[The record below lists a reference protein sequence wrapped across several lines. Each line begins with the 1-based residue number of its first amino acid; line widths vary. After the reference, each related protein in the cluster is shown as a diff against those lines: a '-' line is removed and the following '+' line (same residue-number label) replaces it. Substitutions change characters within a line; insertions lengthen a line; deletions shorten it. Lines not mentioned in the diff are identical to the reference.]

1 MKNEHVSDGLL
12 IQAEEQ
18 EMKSDM
24 GDSLTTEVVT
34 FDAAKSTSLSYAAI
48 YDEVAS
54 SIYTEDYSLGEFLS
68 RPTKIAHY
76 TVTPGAPFSDS
87 IIYPWQLYMTNS
99 RIAKK
104 LDNYSY
110 IQAKLH
116 IKIIVNSTPFIYG
129 SLAASYRPLFNFTPF
144 SDDTYLERT
153 QRPTIWMD
161 LSSSLGGEM
170 TLPFFYYKNW
180 LPLKESD
187 DVRDMGKF
195 DIYQLTTAAIA
206 NAGITSTPSFTIYAW
221 MEDVRLYGNTIDLAV
236 QASESGPVSSVA
248 STISKA
254 SSYFT
259 EIPIIGRF
267 AKAIGIGSS
276 AVGSIASMFGYTNH
290 PVISDV
296 SPYKNLPFHAL
307 SSAHIS
313 NVIDK
318 LTLDPHNELTIS
330 PETVGLPQGDELA
343 ISYLTSIPALLSQPS
358 WTTTA
363 ASSTLLFAA
372 NVTPTLCQTSTST
385 PNQTVCWDTPVGN
398 VSRMFSNW
406 RGDLIFHFRLVKTP
420 YHKGRLVVNYDPTGD
435 IVTTSDNNNVVQTL
449 IVDISESTEFVIRVP
464 YMAPQNFL
472 KVRDTLV
479 TDYAQNGGSLT
490 AYNDDFHNGRLTVRV
505 LNNLTAPL
513 DTASIT
519 LQCFVYAAEN
529 YELANP
535 TPIEVGGPVN
545 TEIIQASETNVE
557 LSRDSIRTIELFP
570 DVIRHTMGKS
580 HPTPDHIYDISMG
593 ERIASVRE
601 LLRRAE
607 FLNTERVFD
616 ATSGT
621 SSNIYTF
628 MHTKWP
634 QAPGYSPT
642 GIHGGQQI
650 NGAGTDSNYNYV
662 QSTNF
667 NLIAP
672 CFVGQRGSMIWHYN
686 LHNVDPASVMNVR
699 RQYTNVFNGT
709 AITTRSGLR
718 QITTNILATSFSNT
732 ARTSVSRR
740 KQTSAGTAL
749 VNQRTQSGLSVLYP
763 HYNKFR
769 FCTTNPRNSTYGSPI
784 DDSID
789 EKFALEIII
798 PNKNGNFSGYDRYF
812 SIGPDY
818 NPFFFVNVP
827 PKFIYGPATAASF

>member
-1 MKNEHVSDGLL
+1 MKNEHVSDGFL

-18 EMKSDM
+18 EMKQET
-24 GDSLTTEVVT
+24 GDSLTAEVLT
-34 FDAAKSTSLSYAAI
+34 FDSAKSTSLSYAAI

-76 TVTPGAPFSDS
+76 TLTPGAPFAGST
-87 IIYPWQLYMTNS
+87 IYPWQLYMTNS

-116 IKIIVNSTPFIYG
+116 VKIIVNSTPFIYG
-129 SLAASYRPLFNFTPF
+129 SLAASYQPMFNFTPF
-144 SDDTYLERT
+144 NETTTIEKT
-153 QRPTIWMD
+153 QRPTIWLD

-170 TLPFFYYKNW
+170 TLPFFYFKNW

-187 DVRDMGKF
+187 DIRDMGKF
-195 DIYQLTTAAIA
+195 DIYQLTTAAVA
-206 NAGITSTPSFTIYAW
+206 NAGITATPSFTVYAW

-248 STISKA
+248 STVAKA
-254 SSYFT
+254 SSYFS

-267 AKAIGIGSS
+267 AKSINIGAS
-276 AVGSIASMFGYTNH
+276 AVGAIASMFGFTNH

-296 SPYKNLPFHAL
+296 VPFKNLPFHAL

-343 ISYLTSIPALLSQPS
+343 ISYLTSIPALLAQPS
-358 WTTTA
+358 WLTSA
-363 ASSTLLFAA
+363 ASTSLLFAA
-372 NVTPTLCQTSTST
+372 NVTPTLCQTNGGTA
-385 PNQTVCWDTPVGN
+385 NQTICWDTPVGN
-398 VSRMFSNW
+398 VSRLFSNW
-406 RGDLIFHFRLVKTP
+406 RGDMIFHFRLVKTP

-449 IVDISESTEFVIRVP
+449 IVDISESSEFIIRVP

-479 TDYAQNGGSLT
+479 TDYAINGLSLT
-490 AYNDDFHNGRLTVRV
+490 PYDPDFHNGRLTVRV

-513 DTASIT
+513 DTATIT

-529 YELANP
+529 FELANP

-545 TEIIQASETNVE
+545 REQIQASETTVE
-557 LSRDSIRTIELFP
+557 LSRNSIRTMELFP

-580 HPTPDHIYDISMG
+580 HPTPEHIYDISMG
-593 ERIASVRE
+593 ERIASTRE

-607 FLNTERVFD
+607 FFNTERVFD
-616 ATSGT
+616 GT
-621 SSNIYTF
+621 VSNNHNLYTLI
-628 MHTKWP
+628 HTKWP
-634 QAPGYSPT
+634 QAPGYSSN
-642 GIHGGQQI
+642 GIHGAQQI

-662 QSTNF
+662 QTTNF
-667 NLIAP
+667 SLISS

-686 LHNVDPASVMNVR
+686 GHNVDVASTMNVR

-709 AITTRSGLR
+709 PVTTRANLR
-718 QITTNILATSFSNT
+718 QINLNILASSFSNT
-732 ARTSVSRR
+732 SRTSVSRR

-749 VNQRTQSGLSVLYP
+749 INQRTQSGLSVLYP

-769 FCTTNPRNSTYGSPI
+769 FVTTNPNNATYGSPI

-789 EKFALEIII
+789 EKFALEIVI
-798 PNKNGNFSGYDRYF
+798 PNKVGAFSGYDRYF

-818 NPFFFVNVP
+818 NAFFFVNVP
-827 PKFIYGPATAASF
+827 PKYIYGPATAASF

>member
-1 MKNEHVSDGLL
+1 MKNEHVSDGFL

-18 EMKSDM
+18 EMKQEI
-24 GDSLTTEVVT
+24 GDSLTAEVVT
-34 FDAAKSTSLSYAAI
+34 FDSAKSTNLSYAAI

-54 SIYTEDYSLGEFLS
+54 SLYTEDYSLGEFLS

-76 TVTPGAPFSDS
+76 TVTPGAPFTSDT
-87 IIYPWQLYMTNS
+87 IYPWQLYMTNS

-116 IKIIVNSTPFIYG
+116 IKVIVNSTPFIYG
-129 SLAASYRPLFNFTPF
+129 SLALSYQPLQEFTPF
-144 SDDTYLERT
+144 NDYELIGVT
-153 QRPTIWMD
+153 QRPTIWID

-170 TLPFFYYKNW
+170 VLPFFYYKNW

-187 DVRDMGKF
+187 DIRKMGAF
-195 DIYQLTTAAIA
+195 DIYQVVQALIA
-206 NAGITSTPSFTIYAW
+206 NAGITSTPSFTVYAW
-221 MEDVRLYGNTIDLAV
+221 MEDVRLYGNTVDLAV

-248 STISKA
+248 STVAKA
-254 SSYFT
+254 SSYFS

-267 AKAIGIGSS
+267 AKSINIGAT
-276 AVGSIASMFGYTNH
+276 AVGAIASMFGFTNH

-296 SPYKNLPFHAL
+296 SPYKSLPFHAF

-313 NVIDK
+313 NVVDK

-343 ISYLTSIPALLSQPS
+343 ISYLTSIPALLALPT
-358 WTTTA
+358 WGTTS
-363 ASSTLLFAA
+363 ASTTLLFAA
-372 NVTPTLCQTSTST
+372 NVTPTLCQTDTST
-385 PNQTVCWDTPVGN
+385 ANQTTVHDTPMGN
-398 VSRMFSNW
+398 VSRLFSNW
-406 RGDLIFHFRLVKTP
+406 RGDLVFHFRLVKTP
-420 YHKGRLVVNYDPTGD
+420 YHKGRLIVNYDPTGD
-435 IVTTSDNNNVVQTL
+435 IVTTADNNNVVQTL
-449 IVDISESTEFVIRVP
+449 IVDIAESSEFVIRVP

-479 TDYAQNGGSLT
+479 TDYAINGGALT
-490 AYNDDFHNGRLTVRV
+490 TYNDDFHNGRLTVRV

-513 DTASIT
+513 DTATVT

-529 YELANP
+529 YELSNP
-535 TPIEVGGPVN
+535 TPIEVGGPMN
-545 TEIIQASETNVE
+545 FETIQASETNVE
-557 LSRDSIRTIELFP
+557 LSRNSIRTVELFP
-570 DVIRHTMGKS
+570 DIIYHTMGKS
-580 HPTPDHIYDISMG
+580 HPTPEHIYDISMG
-593 ERIASVRE
+593 ERVASVRE
-601 LLRRAE
+601 LLRRTE

-616 ATSGT
+616 GTTGT
-621 SSNIYTF
+621 SHNIYTF
-628 MHTKWP
+628 LHTKWP
-634 QAPGYSPT
+634 QAPGYTST
-642 GIHGGQQI
+642 GIHGANQI
-650 NGAGTDSNYNYV
+650 NGGATDVNYNYV

-667 NLIAP
+667 NLIAS

-686 LHNVDPASVMNVR
+686 THCVDTASVMNVR

-709 AITTRSGLR
+709 AVLTRSNLR
-718 QITTNILATSFSNT
+718 QITTNMIASSFSNT
-732 ARTSVSRR
+732 ARTSISRR

-769 FCTTNPRNSTYGSPI
+769 FVTTNPANATYGSPI
-784 DDSID
+784 DDTVD
-789 EKFALEIII
+789 EKFALEIVI
-798 PNKNGNFSGYDRYF
+798 PNKAGAFSAYDRYF

-818 NPFFFVNVP
+818 NAFFFLNVP
-827 PKFIYGPATAASF
+827 PRYVYGPATASSF